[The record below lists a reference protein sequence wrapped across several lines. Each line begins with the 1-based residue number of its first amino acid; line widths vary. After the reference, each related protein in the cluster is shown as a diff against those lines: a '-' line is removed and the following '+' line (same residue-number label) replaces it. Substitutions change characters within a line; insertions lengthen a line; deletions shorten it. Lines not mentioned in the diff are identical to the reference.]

1 MNRVKLCCLLVFVFM
16 LFQNS
21 HAQSSMLKFQIPA
34 TMKLNR
40 IDTLKNAVLFDYI
53 DTVKN
58 NRLQKTVYEE
68 GSIDYNYWPNQNPTL
83 ESYYILYDSLEILR
97 SFTHSKSISSI
108 NYTYYPDGRLLY
120 YSFSIEDT
128 TKRNFTLSEESYFME
143 YHPNG
148 VVRTKYYYLKGV
160 QEYRSYYDNGK
171 IQTRGNFVASGLVF
185 SGKYREYDEDGKLT
199 IKGQYELTWI
209 GSFPKSKK
217 TGIWKYY
224 ENGKL
229 IKKEKY

>member
-1 MNRVKLCCLLVFVFM
+1 MIRVKNFCLLVFVSI

-21 HAQSSMLKFQIPA
+21 YAQSSLLKFQIPA

-40 IDTLKNAVLFDYI
+40 IDTLKNAVLLDYI

-68 GSIDYNYWPNQNPTL
+68 GSTDYNYWPNQNPTL

-97 SFTHSKSISSI
+97 SFTHRKNISSV

-128 TKRNFTLSEESYFME
+128 TKRNFTLSEESYFIE

-148 VVRTKYYYLKGV
+148 VIRNKYYYLKDV
-160 QEYRSYYDNGK
+160 QKYRSFYDNGK
-171 IQTRGNFVASGLVF
+171 IQVRGNFVAAGLVF
-185 SGKYREYDEDGKLT
+185 SDKYREYDEDGKLT
-199 IKGQYELTWI
+199 IKGQYKLTWI
-209 GSFPKSKK
+209 GNFAESKK
-217 TGIWKYY
+217 TGTWKYY
-224 ENGKL
+224 QNGKL
-229 IKKEKY
+229 IKKEKF

>member
-1 MNRVKLCCLLVFVFM
+1 MIRIKIVYLLVFVCM

-21 HAQSSMLKFQIPA
+21 YAQSSLLKFQIPA
-34 TMKLNR
+34 TMKLTR
-40 IDTLKNAVLFDYI
+40 IDSLQNGILYDYH
-53 DTVKN
+53 DTIN
-58 NRLQKTVYEE
+58 PDWLQKTVYASGQKE
-68 GSIDYNYWPNQNPTL
+68 YNYGVNSTN
-83 ESYYILYDSLEILR
+83 EGYYMLYDSLGMLLA
-97 SFTHSKSISSI
+97 HSHRKNISSVS
-108 NYTYYPDGRLLY
+108 YTYYPDGKLLG
-120 YSFSIEDT
+120 YSYSVEDT

-171 IQTRGNFVASGLVF
+171 IQTRGNFVAAGRVF
-185 SGKYREYDEDGKLT
+185 SGKYHEYDKDGKPT
-199 IKGQYELTWI
+199 IKGQYKLTWI
-209 GSFPKSKK
+209 GNFAESKK
-217 TGIWKYY
+217 TGTWKYY

>member
-1 MNRVKLCCLLVFVFM
+1 MNRIKFCCLLVFVFM

-21 HAQSSMLKFQIPA
+21 LAQSSMLKFQIPA
-34 TMKLNR
+34 TMKLNG

-68 GSIDYNYWPNQNPTL
+68 GSTDYNYWPNQNPTL

-97 SFTHSKSISSI
+97 SFTHSKSISSV
-108 NYTYYPDGRLLY
+108 NYTYYPDGRLHK
-120 YSFSIEDT
+120 YSFSVEDT
-128 TKRNFTLSEESYFME
+128 TKSAFTLSEESYFIE

-148 VVRTKYYYLKGV
+148 VVRTKYYFLKGV
-160 QEYRSYYDNGK
+160 QPYLAFYDNGK
-171 IQTRGNFVASGLVF
+171 VHVRGSFIASGLVS
-185 SGKYREYDEDGKLT
+185 SGKYREYDEGGKLT

-209 GSFPKSKK
+209 GSFPESKK
-217 TGIWKYY
+217 NGTWKYY